1 MTSLVLPD
9 LPPLDWEHRVSDASV
24 SDGALRLAA
33 PARTDWVSDASTGD
47 RFLSAPA
54 VGFTAPGVYTLSA
67 RVRPEF
73 AGTFD
78 AGVLMIYQDET
89 TWAKLCFEFSPQRQ
103 PMVVSVVT
111 RELSDDCN
119 SVPVSQD
126 WVELRIA
133 RSGQTFAFH
142 YSLDG
147 HYWHFVRLFALG
159 QAGAILRTGFLAQ
172 SPMGEGSNTVFS
184 HVRYTERPLTG
195 YRDGS

>member
-1 MTSLVLPD
+1 MADLRLPGV
-9 LPPLDWEHRVSDASV
+9 PPLNWEHRVSDATV
-24 SDGALRLAA
+24 SDSVLRLAA
-33 PARTDWVSDASTGD
+33 PARTDWVCDAATGD

-54 VGFTAPGVYTLSA
+54 IGFTAPEVYTLSA

-78 AGVLMIYQDET
+78 AGVLMVYQDES

-111 RELSDDCN
+111 REVSDDCN

-133 RSGQTFAFH
+133 RNGRTFAFH
-142 YSLDG
+142 YSVDG

-159 QAGAILRTGFLAQ
+159 QAGATLHTGFLAQ
-172 SPMGEGSNTVFS
+172 SPMGEGSHSLFS
-184 HVRYTERPLTG
+184 HVRYGERPLTE

>member
-1 MTSLVLPD
+1 MATLVLPD
-9 LPPLDWEHRVSDASV
+9 VPPLGWEHRVSDASV

-54 VGFTAPGVYTLSA
+54 IGFTAPEVYTLSA

-78 AGVLMIYQDET
+78 AGVLMIYQDEN
-89 TWAKLCFEFSPQRQ
+89 TWAKLCFEFSPQSQ

-111 RELSDDCN
+111 RDLSDDCN

-126 WVELRIA
+126 SVDLRIA
-133 RSGQTFAFH
+133 RTGQTFAFH

-147 HYWHFVRLFALG
+147 RYWHFVRLFSLG
-159 QAGAILRTGFLAQ
+159 RADAILHTGFLAQ
-172 SPMGEGSNTVFS
+172 SPMGEGSHTVFS
-184 HVRYTERPLTG
+184 DVRYAERPLTD